1 MVLKAMAG
9 SFCLKY
15 KNQTLK
21 AGIMIIISV
30 LNLLL
35 KNDFFE
41 VKEGIF

>member
-1 MVLKAMAG
+1 MAG
-9 SFCLKY
+9 SFRLKY

-35 KNDFFE
+35 KTDFFE
-41 VKEGIF
+41 VKKGIF